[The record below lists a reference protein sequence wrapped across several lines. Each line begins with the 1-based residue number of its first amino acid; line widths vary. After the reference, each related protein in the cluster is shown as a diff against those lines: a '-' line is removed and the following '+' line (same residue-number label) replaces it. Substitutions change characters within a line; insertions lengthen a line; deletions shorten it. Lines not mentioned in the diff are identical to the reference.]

1 MLRYLLFSTILLT
14 TLGFS
19 TNTQADCRGCCSHHG
34 GVICKDGITECADG
48 SPLSQTCQ
56 DKGCSVCPECS
67 YTISPESEPA
77 YYPASGGNGT
87 IEITTDVDCSWTL
100 STEGEWLSIDPS
112 HLEGSG
118 NGSIPYSV
126 GINPTFEVRSSDIV
140 LTAGGIE
147 QGLVTVTQEAKT
159 PKIGDLNLND
169 KLGLTDAVGCLQIV
183 AGLRTTTLFPNL
195 SLSDAISILKVLS
208 GIPSAPKQLTI
219 ASFNIQT
226 FGTTKASNAEVMGI
240 LADIISRHDI
250 VAIQEI
256 RDSSGEAIEDL
267 EAKVDALGED
277 YEYIIGP
284 RVGRSV
290 YYKEQYAFMYRTA
303 ILAPGD
309 SFTFDDSANDVF
321 EREPYIARFETM
333 DGGFDFVLIN
343 IHTDPDFATQEIGS
357 LTLAVD
363 SATQHFPDEP
373 DVFVLGDFNADCAYF
388 DETGA
393 SLLVSPEFDWIITND
408 IDTNVASTVCTY
420 DRIVL
425 LGESEVVVTDAGAFN
440 FSLEYE
446 LPYEQA
452 QDVSDHYPVFV
463 RVVY

>member
-1 MLRYLLFSTILLT
+1 MAFFLA

-19 TNTQADCRGCCSHHG
+19 THAQADCRGCCSSHG
-34 GVICKDGITECADG
+34 GVVCNDGITECADG

-56 DKGCSVCPECS
+56 DKGCSVCPDCT
-67 YTISPESEPA
+67 YTVSPESEPA
-77 YYPASGGNGT
+77 SYPASGGNGT

-100 STEGEWLSIDPS
+100 STDGEWISIDPS
-112 HLEGSG
+112 YLDGSG
-118 NGSIPYSV
+118 IGSIPYSIDV
-126 GINPTFEVRSSDIV
+126 NEFFAARSSDIV
-140 LTAGGIE
+140 LAAAETV
-147 QGLVTVTQEAKT
+147 QGKVTVTQEAKT
-159 PKIGDLNLND
+159 PKTGDINLND
-169 KLGLTDAVGCLQIV
+169 KLDLEDAVGCLQILS
-183 AGLRTTTLFPNL
+183 GLRTTTIFPDL
-195 SLSDAISILKVLS
+195 SLSDAISILKILS
-208 GIPSAPKQLTI
+208 GIPSGPKQLAI
-219 ASFNIQT
+219 ASFNIRT

-240 LADIISRHDI
+240 LADIISRYDI

-284 RVGRSV
+284 RVGRSI

-303 ILAPGD
+303 VLAPGNE
-309 SFTFDDSANDVF
+309 FTFDDSANDIF
-321 EREPYIARFETM
+321 EREPYIARFETV

-343 IHTDPDFATQEIGS
+343 IHTDPDFADQEIDS

-363 SATQHFPDEP
+363 SATQRFPDEP
-373 DVFVLGDFNADCAYF
+373 DVFVLGDFNADCSYF
-388 DETGA
+388 DETGT
-393 SLLVSPEFDWIITND
+393 SLLKTPEFHWIITND
-408 IDTNVASTVCTY
+408 IDTNVASTDCTY

-425 LGESEVVVTDAGAFN
+425 LGESEVVVTDAGAFD

-446 LPYEQA
+446 LSYEQA

-463 RVVY
+463 EMIY